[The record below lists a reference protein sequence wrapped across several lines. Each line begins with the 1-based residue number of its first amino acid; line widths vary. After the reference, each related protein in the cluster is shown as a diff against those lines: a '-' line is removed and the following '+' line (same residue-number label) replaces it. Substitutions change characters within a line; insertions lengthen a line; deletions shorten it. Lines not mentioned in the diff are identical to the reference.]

1 MRGKEENNDEGET
14 NLNKTTVSFDETKS
28 VVFNEFRIYCTVANT
43 IFL

>member
-28 VVFNEFRIYCTVANT
+28 VVNNE
-43 IFL
+43 L